1 MAGFQNDVMVSKNIN
16 FNEAAPKP
24 HLGIINAA
32 GKLPI
37 GTGQLDPIPEI
48 LGGNIISPTNSITIA
63 YSSPNITAEVSP
75 IAVPP
80 SSTNL
85 GIAYAAGTFTVQ
97 AHDGTALSPSNPAHV
112 WVQSRTVPGRLVR
125 YTVTANQTFTD
136 GAAGGTDNQRF
147 GLISGN
153 VWGANDIPFFLYAVE
168 NDAETAVAFMI
179 SRDPSAQV
187 APAAAQIGQS
197 GAVVNVDQRDF
208 FSLAAIT
215 VGDYEGNACTYIG
228 CFRMRFTGAT
238 DSWTVQA
245 IAQGI
250 DGVGINFDTR
260 IFNMPIGVQGAASSS
275 FFFSNGGT
283 APVWSS
289 QQLTYVIQRNGIL
302 KIHFAADTVT
312 TPSAGA
318 VDAILALPYSFSTI
332 NMPYRGVGWLVLPT
346 TIVVALFPKSPAVVP
361 ASRAIF
367 FTNGNAGTFSL
378 AGIGAAGTTIAINC
392 ELNVYF
398 TT

>member
-75 IAVPP
+75 IVVPP

-97 AHDGTALSPSNPAHV
+97 GYDGNPLSPSNPAYV
-112 WVQSRTVPGRLVR
+112 WIQSKIVPGRLVR
-125 YTVTANQTFTD
+125 YSVTANQTFTD

-168 NDAETAVAFMI
+168 NDTETAVAFMI

-208 FSLAAIT
+208 FSLASIT
-215 VGDYEGNACTYIG
+215 VGDYDGNACTYIG
-228 CFRMRFTGAT
+228 GFRMRFTGAT
-238 DSWTVQA
+238 DSWTVQT

-250 DGVGINFDTR
+250 DGVGLDYDGRMFNFPT
-260 IFNMPIGVQGAASSS
+260 GVQGAAANS

-283 APVWSS
+283 APIWGT
-289 QQLTYVIQRNGIL
+289 QQVTYRIQRNGNLIVN
-302 KIHFAADTVT
+302 FGANNVT
-312 TPSAGA
+312 TAGAGA
-318 VDAILALPYSFSTI
+318 VDAILALPYSFATVT
-332 NMPYRGVGWLVLPT
+332 MPYRGVGWLVLPT
-346 TIVVALFPKSPAVVP
+346 TIVVALFPRSQVVVP
-361 ASRAIF
+361 APTAVF
-367 FTNGNAGTFSL
+367 FTNGNAGVTSL
-378 AGIGAAGTTIAINC
+378 AIFAAGTELKINC
-392 ELNVYF
+392 ELGAF
-398 TT
+398 LTS